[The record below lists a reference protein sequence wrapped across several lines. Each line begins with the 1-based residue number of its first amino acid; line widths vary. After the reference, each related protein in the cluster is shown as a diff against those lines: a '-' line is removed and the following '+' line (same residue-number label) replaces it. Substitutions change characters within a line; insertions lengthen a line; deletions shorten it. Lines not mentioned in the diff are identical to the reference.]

1 MMWDAKLFQRHLTT
15 RRFGREFVWL
25 EEIDSTN
32 RWMAENH
39 ARFTMSGA
47 VVAANHQTAG
57 RGRYEREWHDA
68 PGTALLFS
76 MLLRHAVQGE
86 SAGLVNLLPA
96 VALADVLSGSLG
108 LGPRVRVK
116 WPNDVLL
123 NGRKVAGI
131 LGQRVGAGEDG
142 PSVFGVGV
150 NVSADPADFPP
161 DLRGRATSILAEGS
175 DAPRREILLAAIL
188 RHWEDSFDDY
198 LEGRFDLIRGNWERH
213 GPARGAS
220 LIRREG
226 ESVFAGR
233 FAGLGTGGQLRLA
246 DEAGAI
252 HEFSSGDTDS

>member
-1 MMWDAKLFQRHLTT
+1 MTWDSKLFQRHLTT
-15 RRFGREFVWL
+15 RRFGREFVWF

-32 RWMAENH
+32 CWMAENH

-57 RGRYEREWHDA
+57 RGRYQREWHDA

-76 MLLRHAVQGE
+76 MLLRHPVQGE
-86 SAGLVNLLPA
+86 NAGLVNLLPA
-96 VALADVLSGSLG
+96 VALADVLSGTPG
-108 LGPRVRVK
+108 LGQRVRVK

-131 LGQRVGAGEDG
+131 LGQRVGTEDNG

-150 NVSADPADFPP
+150 NISADPADFPQE
-161 DLRGRATSILAEGS
+161 LRNRVTSILAEAS

-188 RHWEDSFDDY
+188 HRWEELFDDY
-198 LEGRFDLIRGNWERH
+198 VEGRFEIIRGNWERH
-213 GPARGAS
+213 GPARGTA

-226 ESVFAGR
+226 ELVFAGR
-233 FAGLGTGGQLRLA
+233 FAGLGAGGQLRLA
-246 DEAGAI
+246 DEADVI
-252 HEFSSGDTDS
+252 HEFLSGDTDS